1 MQQKKL
7 AFIGA
12 GNMSRSIISGLIQSG
27 YDKRHILAA
36 NPSMGKLEKLQDDF
50 GIQITQSNDE
60 ACQFADAIVLAVK
73 PQIMGDMCAELQKN
87 NDLSDKLFLS
97 IAAGLPVKR
106 LQEMLG
112 GDYPVVRIMPNTPS
126 LLGKGMSGMYAD
138 DKVSDDNRDYVDG
151 VMASV
156 GETVWVEEES
166 GINGVIAAAGSS
178 PAYFFLFLQAMQ
190 EEAMNMGFDKNT
202 ARLMVQ
208 QAMLGAAEMVC
219 HNDDLELSELRAQV
233 TSKGGTTAAAVN
245 TLIDE
250 GLSESVAK
258 AMRAA
263 VSRAEEMAKQL

>member
-12 GNMSRSIISGLIQSG
+12 GNMSRSIISGLIHSG
-27 YDKRHILAA
+27 YDKDHILAS
-36 NPSMGKLEKLQDDF
+36 NPSTPKLDGLAAEF
-50 GIQITQSNDE
+50 GIQTTQSNDK

-87 NDLSDKLFLS
+87 NDLSGKLFLS

-126 LLGKGMSGMYAD
+126 LLGKGMTGLYAD
-138 DKVSDDNRDYVDG
+138 ASVTEDNRQYVDD
-151 VMASV
+151 VMNSV
-156 GETVWVEEES
+156 GETVWVDNEND
-166 GINGVIAAAGSS
+166 INGVIAAAGSS

-190 EEAMNMGFDKNT
+190 EEAMNMGFDKQQ

-208 QAMLGAAEMVC
+208 QAMLGAAEMVI

-250 GLSESVAK
+250 GLPEIVSK

-263 VSRAEEMAKQL
+263 VARAEEMAKQL

>member
-12 GNMSRSIISGLIQSG
+12 GNMTRSIISGLVQSG
-27 YDKRHILAA
+27 YDKANIIAS
-36 NPSMGKLEKLQDDF
+36 NPSTPKLDKLSEEF
-50 GIQITQSNDE
+50 GIQVTQSNDE

-73 PQIMGDMCAELQKN
+73 PQMMGDMLGALQEN
-87 NDLSDKLFLS
+87 NDFNGKLFLS
-97 IAAGLPVKR
+97 IAAGLPVSR

-112 GDYPVVRIMPNTPS
+112 GEYPVVRVMPNTPS
-126 LLGKGMSGMYAD
+126 LIGKGMTGLYAD
-138 DKVSDDNRDYVDG
+138 DTVSSSDRDYADD
-151 VMASV
+151 VMKAV
-156 GETVWVEEES
+156 GETVWVEQEE

-190 EEAMNMGFDKNT
+190 EEAINMGFDDKT
-202 ARLMVQ
+202 AREMVQ

-219 HNDDLELSELRAQV
+219 HNPDIELSELRAQV

-245 TLIDE
+245 TLLDE
-250 GLSESVAK
+250 GLKETVSK

>member
-12 GNMSRSIISGLIQSG
+12 GNMTRSIISGLIQSG
-27 YDKRHILAA
+27 YDKANIIAS
-36 NPSMGKLEKLQDDF
+36 NPSTPKLDKLSEEF
-50 GIQITQSNDE
+50 GIQVTQSNDE

-73 PQIMGDMCAELQKN
+73 PQMMGDMLGTLQEN
-87 NDLSDKLFLS
+87 NDFAGKLFLS
-97 IAAGLPVKR
+97 IAAGLPVSR

-112 GDYPVVRIMPNTPS
+112 GEYPVGRVMPNTPS
-126 LLGKGMSGMYAD
+126 LIGKGMTGLYAD
-138 DKVSDDNRDYVDG
+138 DTVSSADRDYADD
-151 VMASV
+151 VMKAV
-156 GETVWVEEES
+156 GETVWVEQED

-190 EEAMNMGFDKNT
+190 EEAISMGFDDKT
-202 ARLMVQ
+202 AREMVQ

-219 HNDDLELSELRAQV
+219 HNPDIELSELRAQV

-245 TLIDE
+245 TLLDE
-250 GLSESVAK
+250 GLKETVSK

>member
-12 GNMSRSIISGLIQSG
+12 GNMTRSIISGLVQSG
-27 YDKRHILAA
+27 YDKANIIAS
-36 NPSMGKLEKLQDDF
+36 NPSTPKLDKLSEEF
-50 GIQITQSNDE
+50 GIQVTQSNDE

-73 PQIMGDMCAELQKN
+73 PQMMGDMLGALQEN
-87 NDLSDKLFLS
+87 NDFNGKVFLS
-97 IAAGLPVKR
+97 IAAGLPVSR

-112 GDYPVVRIMPNTPS
+112 GEYPVVRVMPNTPS
-126 LLGKGMSGMYAD
+126 LIGKGMTGLYAD
-138 DKVSDDNRDYVDG
+138 DTVSSSDRDYADG
-151 VMASV
+151 VMKAV
-156 GETVWVEEES
+156 GETVWVEQEE

-190 EEAMNMGFDKNT
+190 EEAINMGFDDKT
-202 ARLMVQ
+202 AREMVQ

-219 HNDDLELSELRAQV
+219 HNPDIELSELRAQV

-245 TLIDE
+245 TLLDE
-250 GLSESVAK
+250 GLKETVSK